1 MSELVPDSEH
11 VPANLL
17 ADVRALIE
25 EARRQTSAAVNV
37 GMTLTYWRVGQRIRV
52 DVLGG
57 TRAAYGEHIVST
69 LSRQLTADDGRSFS
83 QTVLPPPEV
92 RREKMHAAIR
102 SARARIDAG
111 SGEE

>member
-17 ADVRALIE
+17 ADVRALID

-57 TRAAYGEHIVST
+57 TRAAYGERIVST
-69 LSRQLTADDGRSFS
+69 LSRQLMADYGRSFS
-83 QTVLPPPEV
+83 TKNLRHRCDLP
-92 RREKMHAAIR
+92 
-102 SARARIDAG
+102 RAFPMWELSRHCRDN
-111 SGEE
+111 